1 MASSVVR
8 IRVPTFDVVYEVF
21 TMGGPACRYAIADSR
36 ADLLVDLG
44 GSLSWLARSRTWTG
58 HVRTKRVTVETCGD
72 LRAIRPLTEGQPSTE
87 FALQADPVP
96 SNVNGY
102 PSVACMSITFELPL
116 QCGVE
121 AMDAW

>member
-1 MASSVVR
+1 MLCTRCSPWADRPAVTLSQIAVLIYWLILGVAYRGLHGAVR
-8 IRVPTFDVVYEVF
+8 
-21 TMGGPACRYAIADSR
+21 G
-36 ADLLVDLG
+36 
-44 GSLSWLARSRTWTG
+44 TG